1 VQQLEAEAEK
11 GAKKTRELK
20 LAKAALQVRC
30 KTHVP
35 HPLAN
40 RDGAWPPIKP
50 GCEGI
55 PRFAFQLHII
65 SFRAIKPNMRGIQ
78 GAVNGF
84 WK

>member
-1 VQQLEAEAEK
+1 LRPLRWNETISSSPLWECYAIVNMVWLSPYLECQAQSARVQQLEAEAEK

-40 RDGAWPPIKP
+40 RDGA
-50 GCEGI
+50 
-55 PRFAFQLHII
+55 
-65 SFRAIKPNMRGIQ
+65 
-78 GAVNGF
+78 
-84 WK
+84 